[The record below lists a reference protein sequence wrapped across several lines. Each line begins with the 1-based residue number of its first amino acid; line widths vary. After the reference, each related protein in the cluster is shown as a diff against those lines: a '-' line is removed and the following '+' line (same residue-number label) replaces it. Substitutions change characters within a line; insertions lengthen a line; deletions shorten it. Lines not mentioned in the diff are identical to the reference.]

1 MSGTPSLVIID
12 AVTSPI
18 RLFILDDHELIRRG
32 VRELMEEE
40 EDIEVVGEA
49 ATAAEALT
57 RVPATRPDV
66 AVIDL
71 RLPDGDGIEVC
82 REIRSLVPET
92 RCIVFT
98 SYRDEGSVMEAILAG
113 ALAFVLKATSGD
125 ELLRAVRLAA
135 EGRSLLDPDVTAE
148 LLQRLRSPAPD
159 SGLTEQEQRVLNLIA
174 EGLTNR
180 QIAAELHLAEQTV
193 KNYVSSLL
201 QKLGLEHRTQAALY
215 ASKRKR
221 DYES

>member
-1 MSGTPSLVIID
+1 MTP
-12 AVTSPI
+12 PI
-18 RLFILDDHELIRRG
+18 RLFVLDDHELIRRG
-32 VRELMEEE
+32 VRELMDEED
-40 EDIEVVGEA
+40 DIEVVGEA
-49 ATAAEALT
+49 ATAADALK

-71 RLPDGDGIEVC
+71 RLPDGDGISVC

-92 RCIVFT
+92 HCIVFT
-98 SYRDEGSVMEAILAG
+98 SYRDEDSVMQAILAG
-113 ALAFVLKATSGD
+113 ASAFVLKATSGD

-135 EGRSLLDPDVTAE
+135 EGRSLLDPDVTAD

-159 SGLTEQEQRVLNLIA
+159 SKLAEQEQKVLDLIA

-180 QIAAELHLAEQTV
+180 QIGAELHLAEQTV
-193 KNYVSSLL
+193 KNYVSAIL

-221 DYES
+221 DYEA

>member
-1 MSGTPSLVIID
+1 MTP
-12 AVTSPI
+12 PI
-18 RLFILDDHELIRRG
+18 RLFVLDDHELIRRG
-32 VRELMEEE
+32 VRELMDEED
-40 EDIEVVGEA
+40 DIEVVGEA
-49 ATAAEALT
+49 STAADALK
-57 RVPATRPDV
+57 RVAATRPDV

-71 RLPDGDGIEVC
+71 RLPDGDGIAVC

-92 RCIVFT
+92 SCIVFT

-113 ALAFVLKATSGD
+113 ASAFVLKATSGD

-135 EGRSLLDPDVTAE
+135 EGRSLLDPDVTSE
-148 LLQRLRSPAPD
+148 LLNRLRTPGDPSKE
-159 SGLTEQEQRVLNLIA
+159 LTEQEGRVLDLISR
-174 EGLTNR
+174 GLTNR

-193 KNYVSSLL
+193 KNYVSSIL

-221 DYES
+221 SYED

>member
-1 MSGTPSLVIID
+1 MTE
-12 AVTSPI
+12 PI
-18 RLFILDDHELIRRG
+18 RLFVLDDHELIRRG

-40 EDIEVVGEA
+40 DDIEVVGEA
-49 ATAAEALT
+49 STAEDALK
-57 RVPATRPDV
+57 RVRATRPDV

-71 RLPDGDGIEVC
+71 RLPDGDGIAVC
-82 REIRSLVPET
+82 REIRSLLPET

-98 SYRDEGSVMEAILAG
+98 SYRDEDSVMEAILAG
-113 ALAFVLKATSGD
+113 ASAFVLKATSGD

-148 LLQRLRSPAPD
+148 LLQRLRRPDDPAPE
-159 SGLTEQEQRVLNLIA
+159 LTEQERKVLELIA

-180 QIAAELHLAEQTV
+180 QIAGRLHLAEQTV

-215 ASKRKR
+215 ASRR
-221 DYES
+221 RRAYEA

>member
-1 MSGTPSLVIID
+1 MSD
-12 AVTSPI
+12 PI
-18 RLFILDDHELIRRG
+18 RIFVLDDHELIRRG
-32 VRELMEEE
+32 VRELMDEED
-40 EDIEVVGEA
+40 DIEVVGEA
-49 ATAAEALT
+49 ATAADALK
-57 RVPATRPDV
+57 RVAATRPDV

-98 SYRDEGSVMEAILAG
+98 SYRDEGSVMQAILAG
-113 ALAFVLKATSGD
+113 ASAFVLKATSGD

-148 LLQRLRSPAPD
+148 LIQRLRRPD
-159 SGLTEQEQRVLNLIA
+159 GPNKDLTEQEQRVLGLIS

-193 KNYVSSLL
+193 KNYVSSIL

-221 DYES
+221 GYES